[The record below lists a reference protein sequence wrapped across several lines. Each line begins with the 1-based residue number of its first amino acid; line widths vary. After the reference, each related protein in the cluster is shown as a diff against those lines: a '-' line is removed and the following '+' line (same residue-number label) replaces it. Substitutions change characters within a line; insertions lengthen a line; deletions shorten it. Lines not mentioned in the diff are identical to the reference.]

1 LKFTQTF
8 PVCVKLK
15 EFYVYLQNKIIG
27 YEIFMSLKIN
37 TPTAMNS
44 LNIFAG
50 KNIQYGKGN
59 GIPTDS
65 GNRLRLGCA

>member
-1 LKFTQTF
+1 
-8 PVCVKLK
+8 
-15 EFYVYLQNKIIG
+15 
-27 YEIFMSLKIN
+27 
-37 TPTAMNS
+37 MNS
-44 LNIFAG
+44 LNIFAH